1 MRRAEVL
8 DRYSHDALGDIII
21 EVSAD
26 GVEDLYNCFDKNAP
40 HIRRDLEREFVQY
53 LIDCATE
60 LESETFRID
69 IVLARATDDEGL
81 SRITH
86 SMNVYFQYLAGKE
99 KQTLSRMLR
108 KSLVLMSLGLIV
120 LFLSVWVNQ
129 WLGVERS
136 VVANVFG
143 QGLTIVAWVSLW
155 EALATFL
162 IEWFPRRKKI
172 ALYTRLSVAP
182 LHIKPQLSAGLPSRT
197 SPNLAFTKANANRPS
212 AG

>member
-1 MRRAEVL
+1 MRREQVL
-8 DRYSHDALGDIII
+8 NRYSRDAHGNIII

-26 GVEDLYNCFDKNAP
+26 GVEDLYNYFERNAP
-40 HIRRDLEREFVQY
+40 YIRRDLEREFVQY
-53 LIDCATE
+53 LIDCAAE
-60 LESETFRID
+60 LEREPFRIV

-99 KQTLSRMLR
+99 QQTISKMIR
-108 KSLVLMSLGLIV
+108 KSLVLTSLGLIV
-120 LFLSVWVNQ
+120 LSLSVWVNQ
-129 WLGVERS
+129 WLGAERT

-162 IEWFPRRKKI
+162 IEWFPRRKKR
-172 ALYTRLSVAP
+172 ALYRRLSEAP
-182 LHIKPQLSAGLPSRT
+182 LSISAQPQLG
-197 SPNLAFTKANANRPS
+197 
-212 AG
+212 